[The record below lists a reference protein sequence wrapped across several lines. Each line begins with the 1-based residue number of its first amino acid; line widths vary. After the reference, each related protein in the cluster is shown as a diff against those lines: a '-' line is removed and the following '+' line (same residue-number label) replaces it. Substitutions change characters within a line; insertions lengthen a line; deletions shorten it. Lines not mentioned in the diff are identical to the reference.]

1 MQTKTIAKTIKRK
14 LIEWLKTIDD
24 EELRQDVQ
32 NNIIVSGGCIT
43 SMFMGEPVNDYDVYL
58 KDINVA
64 YRLAKYYTKSFDNIT
79 VLNGLKKAEYLELY
93 SIYENEDT
101 NYYTKS
107 VITNLKPNQVKLL
120 FENKEGGMKVNEK
133 VKTEDLNYT
142 PLYLSSNAISLSNQL
157 QIVLRFTGNI
167 KNIHRSFDF
176 IHATNYYTFDKGLV
190 TNKAAL
196 ESILTKT
203 LKYQGSLYPVTSIIR
218 IKKFLKRGFNI
229 SALEQLKIMF
239 QISQLDLTDP
249 NVLEE
254 QLIGVDVAYF
264 SMLINMLRKDEDNKP
279 IDYDRIS
286 ILINLL
292 SQIDIDEIE

>member
-1 MQTKTIAKTIKRK
+1 MQTKTIAKTIKKK
-14 LIEWLKTIDD
+14 LIEWLKTIND
-24 EELRQDVQ
+24 EELRQDVE

-133 VKTEDLNYT
+133 VKTEDLQL
-142 PLYLSSNAISLSNQL
+142 LYFRFYDPRVLRIFLPTCDRK
-157 QIVLRFTGNI
+157 QIVEFFGPVQA
-167 KNIHRSFDF
+167 F
-176 IHATNYYTFDKGLV
+176 ICEQDEEGHFKRYTHNKGEL
-190 TNKAAL
+190 
-196 ESILTKT
+196 
-203 LKYQGSLYPVTSIIR
+203 IIEE
-218 IKKFLKRGFNI
+218 IAKKK
-229 SALEQLKIMF
+229 
-239 QISQLDLTDP
+239 
-249 NVLEE
+249 
-254 QLIGVDVAYF
+254 
-264 SMLINMLRKDEDNKP
+264 
-279 IDYDRIS
+279 
-286 ILINLL
+286 
-292 SQIDIDEIE
+292 